1 MKRYSK
7 LFLIALPAL
16 AALFFVRGFAVR
28 AAAAEPQQKAVPAA
42 QALEPDETP
51 YDDAEYDAVMA
62 AINQPDL
69 EKRGPMILDVM
80 QKYPKSA
87 LMKNLEYGYTA
98 LLKEL
103 STAKKYELLR
113 TDAEKWQK
121 LHPNDV
127 FTISYIAEASR
138 NMGDYDKC
146 AECYEELYKQQ
157 PAPTLAKE
165 VFQAYKDTNNL
176 AKQIDWADKLFKMP
190 EFDADYMLRFY
201 FVSKYAESNN
211 YPKAAEYANLTLKSA
226 DLVKQP
232 NAETQEALSKVRLV
246 SYIVI
251 ATNFMEK
258 DKYAEACASFMKAVK
273 IKPSGELYYSIA
285 QCQENLKDVDNAMIS
300 YAKVDLVP
308 CDKPETAAKAK
319 ARLELLFRANHNGN
333 TTGIEKITKK
343 AKEELGIEK

>member
-1 MKRYSK
+1 MKRHFK
-7 LFLIALPAL
+7 LFLLALPAL
-16 AALFFVRGFAVR
+16 TALFFARGFAVHT
-28 AAAAEPQQKAVPAA
+28 AAAEPQQKAAPAA

-51 YDDAEYDAVMA
+51 YDDDEYNAVMA
-62 AINQPDL
+62 AINQTDL
-69 EKRGPMILDVM
+69 EKRGPMLLDVI

-87 LMKNLEYGYTA
+87 LMKNIEYAYTN
-98 LLKEL
+98 LLREL
-103 STAKKYELLR
+103 STAKKYELLQ

-127 FTISYIAEASR
+127 VIIGYIAEAA
-138 NMGDYDKC
+138 NNLQEYDKC
-146 AECYEELYKQQ
+146 AECLEEIYKMQ
-157 PAPTLAKE
+157 PSPTMAKD
-165 VFQAYKDTNNL
+165 VFDSYKKTNNL
-176 AKQIDWADKLFKMP
+176 AKQIEWSDKLFKMP

-201 FVSKYAESNN
+201 FVSKYAESKN

-251 ATNFMEK
+251 ATNLMEK
-258 DKYAEACASFMKAVK
+258 DKYADACASFKKAVQ

-285 QCQENLKDVDNAMIS
+285 QCQENLKQVDEAMVS

-319 ARLELLFRANHNGN
+319 ARLEQLYKAVHNN
-333 TTGIEKITKK
+333 QTIGIEKITKK
-343 AKEELGIEK
+343 AKEELSSEK